1 MPALKALTKTL
12 ICHHIP
18 FGVTGVF
25 HTLDNYQIVVVPSIT
40 DIDASDFDRLENYV
54 RQGGNLYLSGLES
67 EAFITRILECTI
79 QGRTEENHI
88 YIAPTAPYEE
98 LFLGFNA
105 KYPLPFNGTAPLI
118 TPSEDSQ
125 VLATLTLPYTGS
137 KDFAFASIH
146 SNPPGV
152 ATEQPLIIKKK
163 VGKGTV
169 IWSAVNLEAVDIYE
183 YGKIFTNLMTL
194 FHPAYTF
201 SSTASKNV
209 ELTMFRQE
217 NRILVHAVHM
227 TEDEYVIDEPSF
239 TVSVSTAAAPK
250 QVLLAPENIPVPFE
264 YRDGCITFTAR
275 PLHIYDLYL
284 LQLQE
289 E

>member
-1 MPALKALTKTL
+1 M
-12 ICHHIP
+12 
-18 FGVTGVF
+18 
-25 HTLDNYQIVVVPSIT
+25 
-40 DIDASDFDRLENYV
+40 
-54 RQGGNLYLSGLES
+54 
-67 EAFITRILECTI
+67 
-79 QGRTEENHI
+79 
-88 YIAPTAPYEE
+88 
-98 LFLGFNA
+98 
-105 KYPLPFNGTAPLI
+105 
-118 TPSEDSQ
+118 
-125 VLATLTLPYTGS
+125 
-137 KDFAFASIH
+137 
-146 SNPPGV
+146 
-152 ATEQPLIIKKK
+152 IIKKK

-227 TEDEYVIDEPSF
+227 TEDEYVIDEPAF

-250 QVLLAPENIPVPFE
+250 QVLLAPENTPIPFT
-264 YRDGCITFTAR
+264 YHNGCTTFTAR

-284 LQLQE
+284 IE
-289 E
+289 HE